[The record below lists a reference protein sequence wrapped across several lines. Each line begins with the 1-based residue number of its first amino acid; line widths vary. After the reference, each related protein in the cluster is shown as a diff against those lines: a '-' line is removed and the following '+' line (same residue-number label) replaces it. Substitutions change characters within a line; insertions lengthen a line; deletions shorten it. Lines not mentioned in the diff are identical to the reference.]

1 MRTAERLFHPQRLS
15 EPSQYLYTSIDGVFM
30 YGIRKQ
36 QYQYLQTGEVRCYFT
51 LCSVCTCMYL
61 ASQLESIHVVA
72 ALDVIIHVLYVQG
85 SQQQAGTLRHRFDDV
100 RPTLLLFLQRL
111 QCIIVNDVTADETSI
126 MVR

>member
-1 MRTAERLFHPQRLS
+1 
-15 EPSQYLYTSIDGVFM
+15 
-30 YGIRKQ
+30 
-36 QYQYLQTGEVRCYFT
+36 
-51 LCSVCTCMYL
+51 MYL
-61 ASQLESIHVVA
+61 AYHSWKAFMLLLLLTLLYMCV
-72 ALDVIIHVLYVQG
+72 YVQG